1 MIRFNFKKSKGK
13 VRKELASE
21 IVEILEEKL
30 DEIKIEVPKNVLEM
44 KDEQVKFK
52 EDFRKELVC
61 EIADF
66 ISINT
71 RVFSKRK
78 AA

>member
-1 MIRFNFKKSKGK
+1 MIQVVFKNKKK
-13 VRKELASE
+13 IKKELASE

-30 DEIKIEVPKNVLEM
+30 DEMNIKVPDNVRDCKE
-44 KDEQVKFK
+44 EQVKFR
-52 EDFRKELVC
+52 EDLRKELVY

-66 ISINT
+66 ISINK
-71 RVFSKRK
+71 RVFSNGK

>member
-1 MIRFNFKKSKGK
+1 MKILKNKKK
-13 VRKELASE
+13 VRKDIASE

-30 DEIKIEVPKNVLEM
+30 DEIKIEVPKDVLEM
-44 KDEQVKFK
+44 KDDQVKFK
-52 EDFRKELVC
+52 ENFRKELVC

-66 ISINT
+66 ISINK
-71 RVFSKRK
+71 RVFSNGK

>member
-1 MIRFNFKKSKGK
+1 MKRVKSKRK

-52 EDFRKELVC
+52 ENFRKELVC

-66 ISINT
+66 ISINK
-71 RVFSKRK
+71 RAFSNRK

>member
-1 MIRFNFKKSKGK
+1 MKILKRKKK

-30 DEIKIEVPKNVLEM
+30 DEIKIEVPKDVLEM
-44 KDEQVKFK
+44 KDDQVKFK
-52 EDFRKELVC
+52 GNFRKELVC

-66 ISINT
+66 ISINK
-71 RVFSKRK
+71 RVFSNGK

>member
-1 MIRFNFKKSKGK
+1 MKILTRKKK

-30 DEIKIEVPKNVLEM
+30 DEMEIEVPKNVLEM

-52 EDFRKELVC
+52 ENFRKELVC

-66 ISINT
+66 ISIN
-71 RVFSKRK
+71 KKALIKGK

>member
-1 MIRFNFKKSKGK
+1 MKIIKSRKK

-30 DEIKIEVPKNVLEM
+30 DEMEIEVPK
-44 KDEQVKFK
+44 
-52 EDFRKELVC
+52 KELVC

-66 ISINT
+66 ISINK
-71 RVFSKRK
+71 RAFSNGK

>member
-1 MIRFNFKKSKGK
+1 MKIFKSKRK
-13 VRKELASE
+13 LRKELASE

-30 DEIKIEVPKNVLEM
+30 DEMEIEVPKNVLEM

-52 EDFRKELVC
+52 ENFRKELVC

-66 ISINT
+66 ISIN
-71 RVFSKRK
+71 KKALIKGK

>member
-1 MIRFNFKKSKGK
+1 MMKIKLKRRL
-13 VRKELASE
+13 RKELASE

-30 DEIKIEVPKNVLEM
+30 EEKNVEIPAHMLD
-44 KDEQVKFK
+44 KSDDLVRFRD
-52 EDFRKELVC
+52 DFRRDLVC

-66 ISINT
+66 ISLNK
-71 RVFSKRK
+71 RVFQKRK